1 MNKPRWRN
9 LSKRPQ
15 TKYDVIM
22 SGWTIFLVFNAV
34 QQNLKLWLF
43 NHFFVTILTAFIKQQ
58 QWLQGILQTSP
69 TESCPQNFAV
79 NGKCHCLD
87 VLRTRDFPCSRAS
100 FPVTPRPG
108 TPARWETTVCPWG
121 YSTSCSGLTAYTS
134 PRKHGGGSG
143 REKPLTWRIL

>member
-1 MNKPRWRN
+1 MNHI
-9 LSKRPQ
+9 LSFK
-15 TKYDVIM
+15 KLY
-22 SGWTIFLVFNAV
+22 AV
-34 QQNLKLWLF
+34 QQNRKQWLC
-43 NHFFVTILTAFIKQQ
+43 NHFFGTILTAFIKQQ
-58 QWLQGILQTSP
+58 QWLQGNLQTSP

-121 YSTSCSGLTAYTS
+121 YCTFCSGLTACSS